1 MSTSDAQTPQQPP
14 PAQPQGGQLATAPS
28 PASQQ
33 SPYKNP
39 LLHTAALIST
49 PVAFLGLALPPR
61 RLDFRA
67 LLLGV
72 SAIWGVSQLKYD
84 YTGHSMLHKWFENDA
99 SSSNNKAQTSTGGL
113 TSDLPSERAGEV
125 QRMIREEKAR
135 RERAKQLLASG
146 MSEEDV
152 RRVQELERKRTAAS
166 SQQPQSGD
174 AEENGEEH
182 RKGTLEAIWMGDAD
196 KDWRKK
202 RAQREQ
208 EALSEG
214 GDGIWGL
221 ITEQI
226 SDVFSRGER
235 KAQEEKKKAEGEEK
249 KSS

>member
-1 MSTSDAQTPQQPP
+1 MSAPSSQSPQQQQQPP
-14 PAQPQGGQLATAPS
+14 SPAQPQGGQLATAPS
-28 PASQQ
+28 PSAQQ

-39 LLHTAALIST
+39 LLHTAALICT

-67 LLLGV
+67 LLLGA

-84 YTGHSMLHKWFENDA
+84 YTGHSMIHKWFENDP
-99 SSSNNKAQTSTGGL
+99 SKAASTGGL
-113 TSDLPSERAGEV
+113 TNDLPSERAGEV

-135 RERAKQLLASG
+135 RERARELLASG
-146 MSEEDV
+146 MSEADV
-152 RRVQELERKRTAAS
+152 RRVQELERRKAAAS
-166 SQQPQSGD
+166 GGQQPQQQTGGTDGD
-174 AEENGEEH
+174 K
-182 RKGTLEAIWMGDAD
+182 RGTLESIWMGDAD
-196 KDWRKK
+196 KDWKEK
-202 RAQREQ
+202 RAKREQ

-214 GDGIWGL
+214 GEGIWGL

-235 KAQEEKKKAEGEEK
+235 KAQEEKEKKGDSEGK

>member
-1 MSTSDAQTPQQPP
+1 M
-14 PAQPQGGQLATAPS
+14 
-28 PASQQ
+28 
-33 SPYKNP
+33 
-39 LLHTAALIST
+39 IST

-99 SSSNNKAQTSTGGL
+99 SSNNNKAQTSTGGL
-113 TSDLPSERAGEV
+113 TNDLPSERAGEV

-152 RRVQELERKRTAAS
+152 RRVQELERKRTAAGQ